1 MADGYARLRISF
13 FRNNVA
19 GYKGGLALMLLTPT
33 YLNRLFNLLH
43 PTVHLLPKETDNNE
57 I

>member
-43 PTVHLLPKETDNNE
+43 PTVNLLPKETDNNE